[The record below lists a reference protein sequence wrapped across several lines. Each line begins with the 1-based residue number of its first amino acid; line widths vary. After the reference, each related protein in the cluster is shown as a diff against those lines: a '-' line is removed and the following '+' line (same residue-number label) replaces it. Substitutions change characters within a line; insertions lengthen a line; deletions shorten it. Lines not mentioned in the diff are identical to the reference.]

1 MIMTLKIREH
11 MIPLGVLIGFLIG
24 AAMLP
29 HAGDHIQAFISNSVT
44 WFEAG

>member
-1 MIMTLKIREH
+1 MTLKIREH
-11 MIPLGVLIGFLIG
+11 MIPIGVLIGFLIG

-29 HAGDHIQAFISNSVT
+29 HSGDHIQAFVSGAVT